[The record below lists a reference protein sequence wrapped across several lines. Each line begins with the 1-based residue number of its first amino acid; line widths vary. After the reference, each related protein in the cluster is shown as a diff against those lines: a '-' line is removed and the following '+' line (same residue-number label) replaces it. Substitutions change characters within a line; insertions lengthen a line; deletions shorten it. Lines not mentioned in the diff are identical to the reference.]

1 MDFLKEFEKAMEN
14 TATFVLATSVENT
27 PNVRIITFYYD
38 PKNNDVVYFPT
49 FKQSPK
55 TVEILQNN
63 KAAFTT
69 IPDGSVGIVRVKN
82 AEIQKSNLTVY
93 DIADA
98 ITIKYPNFAA
108 TVANAG
114 PMMEV
119 YEIHFKE
126 AEVTV
131 GYGNAGNITF

>member
-1 MDFLKEFEKAMEN
+1 
-14 TATFVLATSVENT
+14 LATSVDND

-38 PKNNDVVYFPT
+38 NQNNNIVYFPT

-63 KAAFTT
+63 KVAFTT
-69 IPDGSVGIVRVKN
+69 IPDGTVGIVRVKN
-82 AEIQKSNLTVY
+82 AIIEKSTLTVH
-93 DIADA
+93 DIKDG
-98 ITIKYPNFAA
+98 ITKKYPGFAA

-119 YEIHFKE
+119 YEIHFSE
-126 AEVTV
+126 AEVTA
-131 GYGNAGNITF
+131 GYGNVGKVTL